1 MTTSTENALT
11 PEAETA
17 WLAYKAMGESKKMY
31 FGFLQDLDQKYNK
44 NESPSIAENLK
55 LEQLLKAHDTNV
67 SAFNEAMSKVEE
79 PDARQ
84 VLMSMLTSAS
94 AISGTN

>member
-1 MTTSTENALT
+1 MTTSPEDALS
-11 PEAETA
+11 PEAENA
-17 WLAYKAMGESKKMY
+17 WLAYQAMGESKKTY

-44 NESPSIAENLK
+44 NESASIAENLK
-55 LEQLLKAHDTNV
+55 LEQLLKVHDTNV

-84 VLMSMLTSAS
+84 ALMSMLTSAS
-94 AISGTN
+94 AISSTN